1 MENILKK
8 QTHRPFQRWNQFG
21 LLLSPFGLLILFSV
35 LWTFA
40 LKPLAI
46 GFIINQIPKVNA
58 QQNFIDVSVSDIDL
72 SLLKLQLS
80 AGRIEARFKND
91 LQELSPLQ
99 IKRVRVQLDPFRLLV
114 GQLLISKVQIDQVGW
129 AFENKQNSESKIEEL
144 PIDEIFQV
152 LPKIP
157 IEQVNIFNSDFRL
170 TDQKIGLDLNIKIS
184 HLNVHNRKTSLSL
197 GLKKLILHPSTPE
210 KSGAQAEINLIAN
223 LNYDKENSVLNVTE
237 FAVQSLNSKV
247 KMSGKLSHFKNVI
260 KKPEGSLELDSELHL
275 DDIRTLAL
283 SLFPQKNRMPSITG
297 LVRSSGELKFS
308 SLDDVNGQFSLE
320 TKQVSVD
327 HFKLG
332 QAQMKAEIK
341 KNQIFLNHIEIEHP
355 SVSLLLK
362 GIEIEQKTP
371 FRFKASV
378 QGKQFDLQ
386 KLFNSIGLSDVP
398 AGLSANVSGL
408 CQGYF
413 EPEFKVDCETN
424 AHVQD
429 IWVKPSTKASMNIV
443 KLKKADLTGQV
454 QIDQHAISY
463 KTSIKIGES
472 NGSSDG
478 KISFTEGFKINYET
492 EKLDFSDV
500 ESLADLNFKGALKIR
515 GTTSGDSYHGL
526 IDSDFVF
533 SNGEIDKFKLG
544 KVESKLHYEKG
555 NLYFKKSKGLIG
567 RSTYQGDVTFDFNK
581 STISAGLDM
590 NELYGEDI
598 LTALKE
604 RFDINFNFSGRGQA
618 HVDLTGPLDFW
629 KLRYILKAQLSQG
642 QIADEGF
649 DQLQLTLVADGEQI
663 RFEQAYAK
671 KYKSRLNVSG
681 HIDTTTKEPQ
691 FVLQMNAK
699 PLYVD
704 ELDHVIRLAPHLTG
718 QTWIEGKVAGPIEF
732 PEVSFNFSAK
742 QVSFENVEYPGSQG
756 FISIDRKNFR
766 FNGQLLGRQVQ
777 SDLVWPW
784 NPIDPYSLRLQVR
797 DLNPLMLLPLI
808 SLPQPATE
816 FYSRINA
823 DIDLKSNHRSLKSSE
838 GSVRISDFML
848 QRGAFYLKLNRPST
862 MIFKGG
868 LTQMDPID
876 LKGETN
882 NVQVSLLNSNS
893 RGDTKLSFAGD
904 IQLRLFQFLV
914 PFAQSVSGRLQ
925 IDSQVLFREND
936 FELLGDGEI
945 TDGVVGLKSFPQPI
959 ENINT
964 PIEFSKSK
972 ILLNDLTAQV
982 GPHEISG
989 QGQIDIKGPKNIA
1002 VNVQASA
1009 DQIEI
1014 IFPEQITTAG
1024 KVDMAFFGNWLP
1036 YTLKVNYKVA
1046 RGLVEKNF
1054 GQDSSQSKSSVRAS
1068 PYLPPQQ
1075 IEQQTPSMLLDV
1087 AIDLSQGVVVK
1098 NQLLEGEASGKLN
1111 ISGTPEN
1118 PIIAGQIDIRTGSKL
1133 IFKDKP
1139 FDIQTATIKF
1149 PGTIDINPD
1158 VYITAN
1164 ARVSD
1169 YDINLL
1175 VQGAPSKNLVIKPTS
1190 QPPLSEPDIF
1200 SLLALG
1206 MTSSKMDQNLSSKTQ
1221 QDQTGLE
1228 VISAGINQSQIN
1240 KKFQEKFGLTVQ
1252 LAPSVDSTK
1261 NIAVPKVVV
1270 SKKIQKNV
1278 NASYSRPLT
1287 GDTQTQEWKLQYLF
1301 NPNKSLILNYQN
1313 TDTNQQD
1320 QIKNTNNN
1328 DQGILGLDFEYKKE
1342 FK

>member
-1 MENILKK
+1 VSPAAKK
-8 QTHRPFQRWNQFG
+8 PHQKWNQFG
-21 LLLSPFGLLILFSV
+21 LLLSPFGILLAFSA
-35 LWTFA
+35 LWSFA
-40 LKPLAI
+40 LKPVAI
-46 GFIINQIPKVNA
+46 GFILDQVPKINA
-58 QQNFIDVSVSDIDL
+58 QQNLIELSVSDIDI

-80 AGRIEARFKND
+80 AGRIETRFKND
-91 LQELSPLQ
+91 LQDLSPLQ
-99 IKRVRVQLDPFRLLV
+99 VKRVRVQLDPFRLLV
-114 GQLLISKVQIDQVGW
+114 GQLLISKVQVDQINW
-129 AFENKQNSESKIEEL
+129 AFENKKTSDTKLEEL
-144 PIDEIFQV
+144 PLDELFQV

-157 IEQVNIFNSDFRL
+157 VDQLNIYNSEFRFA
-170 TDQKIGLDLNIKIS
+170 DKKQGLDLTFKIP
-184 HLNVHNRKTSLSL
+184 HLNIHNRKNAL
-197 GLKKLILHPSTPE
+197 GLALKKLSIHPTDPNQSHV
-210 KSGAQAEINLIAN
+210 QAEVDLTAI
-223 LNYDKENSVLNVTE
+223 LNHSPENSVLSVPELTIH
-237 FAVQSLNSKV
+237 SLNSAIKIN
-247 KMSGKLSHFKNVI
+247 GKLSHFKNVI
-260 KKPEGSLELDSELHL
+260 KKPEGNVELDSELHF
-275 DDIRTLAL
+275 DDLRTLAL
-283 SLFPQKNRMPSITG
+283 SLFPQKTRMPSITG
-297 LVRSSGELKFS
+297 VVKSTGELRFT
-308 SLDDVNGQFSLE
+308 SLDDVNGQISLE

-341 KNQIFLNHIEIEHP
+341 KNQILINHVEVEHP

-362 GIEIEQKTP
+362 SIEIEQKSP
-371 FRFKASV
+371 YHFKASV
-378 QGKQFDLQ
+378 QAKQFDLQ
-386 KLFNSIGLSDVP
+386 KLFVSIGLSDVP
-398 AGLSANVSGL
+398 AGLGANVTAQ
-408 CQGYF
+408 CQGLV
-413 EPEFKVDCETN
+413 EPEFKVECDAN

-429 IWVKPSTKASMNIV
+429 VWVKPSMNASMSIV
-443 KLKKADLTGQV
+443 KLKKAELTGKV
-454 QIDQHAISY
+454 QIDPRAVIY
-463 KTSIKIGES
+463 KSAIKIGES
-472 NGSSDG
+472 SGSSEG
-478 KISFTEGFKINYET
+478 QVSFTEGFKINYET
-492 EKLDFSDV
+492 EKLDFADV
-500 ESLADLNFKGALKIR
+500 ETLADLNFKGALKIK
-515 GTTSGDSYHGL
+515 GSTSGDSSHGL
-526 IDSDFVF
+526 IDADLVF
-533 SNGEIDKFKLG
+533 SNAEIDKFKLG
-544 KVESKLHYEKG
+544 KFESKLHYEKA
-555 NLYFKKSKGLIG
+555 NLSFKQVKGLLG
-567 RSTYQGDVTFDFNK
+567 RSNYQGEVLFDFNK
-581 STISAGLDM
+581 STIAAGLDM
-590 NELYGEDI
+590 KDLYGEDV

-604 RFDINFNFSGRGQA
+604 RFDIAFNFSGRGEA
-618 HVDLTGPLDFW
+618 HIDLEGPLNFW
-629 KLRYILKAQLSQG
+629 KLRYILKAQLNQG

-649 DQLQLTLVADGEQI
+649 DQLQFNLVADGDKI
-663 RFEQAYAK
+663 RFDQAFAK
-671 KYKSRLNVSG
+671 KYKSRLNLSG
-681 HIDTTTKEPQ
+681 YIDTTQKDPQ

-699 PLYVD
+699 PLHID

-718 QTWIEGKVAGPIEF
+718 QAWIEGKVTGPIEF

-742 QVSFENVEYPGSQG
+742 QVSFENIEYPGSQG
-756 FISIDRKNFR
+756 FVSIDRKNFR

-784 NPIDPYSLRLQVR
+784 NENDPYSLRLQVR

-808 SLPQPATE
+808 SIPQPTTE

-823 DIDLKSNHRSLKSSE
+823 DVDLKSNHRSLKNSE

-848 QRGAFYLKLNRPST
+848 QRGAFYLKLYRPST
-862 MIFKGG
+862 LVFKNG

-882 NVQVSLLNSNS
+882 SVQVNLVSSNG
-893 RGDTKLSFAGD
+893 RGETKMSFAGD

-972 ILLNDLTAQV
+972 ILLNDLTAQL

-1009 DQIEI
+1009 EQIEI
-1014 IFPEQITTAG
+1014 TFPEKITTAG
-1024 KVDMAFFGNWLP
+1024 KADLVFFGNWLP

-1046 RGLVEKNF
+1046 RGLVEKDF
-1054 GQDSSQSKSSVRAS
+1054 GQENNQSKSSVRAS

-1075 IEQQTPSMLLDV
+1075 IEQQTPSLLLDV
-1087 AIDLSQGVVVK
+1087 AIDLTQGVIIK
-1098 NQLLEGEASGKLN
+1098 NQLLEGEATGKLN
-1111 ISGTPEN
+1111 VSGTPET
-1118 PIIAGQIDIRTGSKL
+1118 PIIAGQIDIRPGSKL

-1149 PGTIDINPD
+1149 PGTVEINPD
-1158 VYITAN
+1158 VYMTAN

-1175 VQGAPSKNLVIKPTS
+1175 VQGVPSKNFVIKPTS

-1206 MTSSKMDQNLSSKTQ
+1206 MTSSKMDQNLSSDLQ
-1221 QDQTGLE
+1221 QKQTGLE
-1228 VISAGINQSQIN
+1228 VLAAISNQSQIN
-1240 KKFQEKFGLTVQ
+1240 KKFQEKFGVTVQ

-1287 GDTQTQEWKLQYLF
+1287 GETQSQEWKLQYLF
-1301 NPNKSLILNYQN
+1301 NPNKSIILNYQN
-1313 TDTNQQD
+1313 TDSSQQD
-1320 QIKNTNNN
+1320 QIKNPNTN